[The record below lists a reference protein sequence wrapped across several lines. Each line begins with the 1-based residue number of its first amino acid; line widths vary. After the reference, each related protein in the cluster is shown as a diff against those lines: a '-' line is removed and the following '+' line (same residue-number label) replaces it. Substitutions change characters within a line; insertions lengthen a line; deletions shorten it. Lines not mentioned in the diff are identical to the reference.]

1 MERKATNNDIQSPD
15 TNSWYHWCGYIVEIS
30 EAKPI
35 IPREAYTIRF
45 IILESIAGV
54 CFNATRVYRS
64 DHKLNHRRYPMEII
78 TCYFALSDASNLYNS
93 DRLTKTLKRELYA
106 EAPAKNDRKIIDV
119 TKQWNTLVSRLY
131 KLRIFRN
138 ILADNKI
145 DVNSLPM
152 AKRN

>member
-1 MERKATNNDIQSPD
+1 
-15 TNSWYHWCGYIVEIS
+15 
-30 EAKPI
+30 
-35 IPREAYTIRF
+35 
-45 IILESIAGV
+45 
-54 CFNATRVYRS
+54 
-64 DHKLNHRRYPMEII
+64 MEII